1 MPIQVKGSLHSCS
14 QVQYIITNLYI
25 EHGNVSAPVYHV
37 GRPCAL
43 VELTGSQQAG
53 A

>member
-25 EHGNVSAPVYHV
+25 EHDDVSALYIMWDCRV
-37 GRPCAL
+37 L
-43 VELTGSQQAG
+43 L
-53 A
+53 